1 MALKDNMKS
10 IRKHKKISQKELA
23 NKCGLSFS
31 MVSKL
36 ESGEQS
42 NPTLETLER
51 ISKALGVEMYQLVG
65 WDTIE
70 LKKEDEAL
78 QGLSAILSF
87 VYDEVEWKLAPGGDS
102 NSEDDYRVYLTK
114 GEEEICMTQREF
126 QILFN
131 FTCTNVPNYIK
142 VILSHE

>member
-1 MALKDNMKS
+1 MALKDNMKD
-10 IRKHKKISQKELA
+10 IRKYKKISQKELA
-23 NKCGLSFS
+23 NSSGLSFS
-31 MVSKL
+31 MISKL

-42 NPTLETLER
+42 NPTFETLER

-65 WDTIE
+65 WDAME

-78 QGLSAILSF
+78 QGLSALLSF
-87 VYDEVEWKLAPGGDS
+87 LYDEVEWKLAPGGDS
-102 NSEDDYRVYLTK
+102 SSEEDYRVYLTK
-114 GEEEICMTQREF
+114 GEEETCLTQREY

-131 FTCTNVPNYIK
+131 FVCTNIPNYIK